1 MAHHLEEDRDI
12 LTENSLL
19 SRGPLVFTL
28 MLMCSVGLAVN
39 VLVTVVFLK
48 RFPASAIRSFVV
60 TMSFSDL
67 VATAVAIPL
76 HLLTLFKA
84 YNFPSPIVCKLYFTV
99 MSLSTNCSSF
109 VIVLFA
115 VDRLRRV
122 RTPVFKETDTIRSY
136 YQVGAVVSL
145 ATVVTVP
152 FVPMYGS
159 YTAEL
164 DTHFNGPMCWLDDAY
179 VDTFYPIVYHAVLSV
194 TFVVGLGLMIF
205 SYSMISVNIHDLAK
219 EMQEELEYKRLHPP
233 PPSKYADFYVD
244 TPPRPSASGIS
255 HKSVVVEVG
264 KVDDSSPRQLT
275 FAERLHGPRA
285 NRSTLNV
292 PTEAGAGDQRPSKI
306 KKISNAIQQFFVPP
320 AEESESSSSEN
331 SAFVSQRMDGS
342 FAKTMTAAL
351 VTSPETTRENV
362 KMAAGLKPPE
372 KKKAPSNRSA
382 DNDSAKKA
390 TKPKA
395 ASSPLDQNKSAD
407 ANPDGSVDRR
417 DSHVAKTDLLN
428 PQAQSTAVKIE
439 GTTTPTTESMV
450 TGRAAAKTDKPAD
463 KDTSAPP
470 ESNAAGQ
477 RSHKVS
483 TTPRR
488 SRAESVSLETLE
500 HLHTIKTK
508 ATQTMISLT
517 VLYVITWLPNLVS
530 RLVII

>member
-159 YTAEL
+159 YTACL
-164 DTHFNGPMCWLDDAY
+164 LYTSDACLLY
-179 VDTFYPIVYHAVLSV
+179 TSP
-194 TFVVGLGLMIF
+194 
-205 SYSMISVNIHDLAK
+205 
-219 EMQEELEYKRLHPP
+219 
-233 PPSKYADFYVD
+233 
-244 TPPRPSASGIS
+244 
-255 HKSVVVEVG
+255 
-264 KVDDSSPRQLT
+264 SPRDD
-275 FAERLHGPRA
+275 
-285 NRSTLNV
+285 NRS
-292 PTEAGAGDQRPSKI
+292 RMPS
-306 KKISNAIQQFFVPP
+306 
-320 AEESESSSSEN
+320 
-331 SAFVSQRMDGS
+331 SA
-342 FAKTMTAAL
+342 
-351 VTSPETTRENV
+351 
-362 KMAAGLKPPE
+362 
-372 KKKAPSNRSA
+372 
-382 DNDSAKKA
+382 
-390 TKPKA
+390 
-395 ASSPLDQNKSAD
+395 
-407 ANPDGSVDRR
+407 
-417 DSHVAKTDLLN
+417 
-428 PQAQSTAVKIE
+428 
-439 GTTTPTTESMV
+439 
-450 TGRAAAKTDKPAD
+450 
-463 KDTSAPP
+463 
-470 ESNAAGQ
+470 
-477 RSHKVS
+477 
-483 TTPRR
+483 
-488 SRAESVSLETLE
+488 
-500 HLHTIKTK
+500 
-508 ATQTMISLT
+508 
-517 VLYVITWLPNLVS
+517 
-530 RLVII
+530 